1 MHTTRYRVS
10 ALRLPGIIL
19 AAVAMVAMSFI
30 VGGSPSASSHNAVVA
45 TTPEAGST
53 VTDSPIDIR
62 IVTSDQLLDLGGTG
76 SGFAIVVRD
85 ADGLYYGDGC
95 VDIGGSDMSTLADLG
110 QGGEYTVTFQ
120 FVSADGHSL
129 SDSFVFTFAPTPSHA
144 PATGVTTPPQ
154 CGVAPEP
161 IDALIDETTETD
173 PTDMPEGA
181 VAEPTVDDIMVDD
194 QGERGPIT
202 LAIAAVLVTLSITLL
217 VWMVRRRDRG

>member
-1 MHTTRYRVS
+1 MHTISDRAS
-10 ALRLPGIIL
+10 AFRLPGIIL
-19 AAVAMVAMSFI
+19 AAVAMVTLSFI
-30 VGGSPSASSHNAVVA
+30 VGGSPSASGHNAVVA

-53 VTDSPIDIR
+53 ITDSPVDIS

-95 VDIGGSDMSTLADLG
+95 VDIGGSDMSARADLG

-129 SDSFVFTFAPTPSHA
+129 SDSFVFDFAPTPSHA
-144 PATGVTTPPQ
+144 PATGVTDPPR
-154 CGVAPEP
+154 CGVAAEP

-181 VAEPTVDDIMVDD
+181 VAEPTVEDIVVDD

-202 LAIAAVLVTLSITLL
+202 LTIAAVLVTLSITLL